1 MKTNIKKGGAPTELR
16 DTQYYPVSRRLAHRL
31 LLYLNVFRFS
41 IGILLLVTLFSPVFS
56 GAVSVAFPLVAK
68 VTLGIYLAFSLS
80 YLFEWRR
87 AGRAPY
93 SLANL
98 TLATDLVAGIM
109 LLFSLGGLSSGV
121 GLLLVFVSASSGLL
135 LEKRRA
141 LLIASIATLA
151 ILAEYLYNG
160 LYLDNVTRSAA
171 EAGLYG
177 LSCFFASMAGIF
189 LARWNRSFEMLAIQQ
204 SVDLADLEQINETV
218 IRRMRTGVIVMDT
231 GGIIRLMNESAWFL
245 LGSPGTDEHD
255 LTNISPE
262 LESYIRLWKADE
274 DLGDDSLVLRASQA
288 RVIPRISDLP
298 GTPSAGYL
306 IFLEDTGVVSRRAN
320 AMTIESL
327 AELSSSI
334 AHEIRNPLAA
344 LKNAAELLSESA
356 DISAGDKRLTEIINA
371 QSMRMNDI
379 VENILQLSR
388 REQSRP
394 DRFEI
399 NQWLR
404 GFVKEL
410 NDSHLGHKLQL
421 ILDLS
426 KSPVHLWFDRSQLH
440 QVVWK
445 LLENAAVHAVLHDIP
460 PKVTILVNSLS
471 TSPHCVIEV
480 RDNGPGIHEDNLVRI
495 FEPFFSTHA
504 KGSGL
509 GLYIAKQL
517 CEANLSEL
525 TVDSLPGTGTRFR
538 LRVPTVQ
545 AQSLAQSLEPIL
557 DASELEGY
565 RS

>member
-1 MKTNIKKGGAPTELR
+1 MR
-16 DTQYYPVSRRLAHRL
+16 DKHYYPVSRRLAHRL

-41 IGILLLVTLFSPVFS
+41 IGILLLITLFSPTFS
-56 GAVSVAFPLVAK
+56 GSVLVVHPLIAK

-80 YLFEWRR
+80 YLIEWRR

-98 TLATDLVAGIM
+98 TLATDLSAGIL
-109 LLFSLGGLSSGV
+109 LLFSLGGLSSGI
-121 GLLLVFVSASSGLL
+121 GLLLVFVCASSGLL
-135 LEKRRA
+135 LERTRA
-141 LLIASIATLA
+141 LLIASVATIA
-151 ILAEYLYNG
+151 ILAEYLYSNF
-160 LYLDNVTRSAA
+160 YLGNVTGSAS

-177 LSCFFASMAGIF
+177 LSCFFASLSGVF
-189 LARWNRSFEMLAIQQ
+189 LARWNRSFEMLVIQQ

-218 IRRMRTGVIVMDT
+218 IRRMRTGVIVLDT
-231 GGIIRLMNESAWFL
+231 RFMIRLMNESAWFL
-245 LGSPGTDEHD
+245 LGSPAPDDQD
-255 LTNISPE
+255 LGEISSE
-262 LESYIRLWKADE
+262 LESHIKLWQTERDM
-274 DLGDDSLVLRASQA
+274 GDKSLVLRASQA
-288 RVIPRISDLP
+288 RVIPRISELP
-298 GTPSAGYL
+298 GTPSAGFL
-306 IFLEDTGVVSRRAN
+306 IFLEDTGIVSRRAN

-344 LKNAAELLSESA
+344 LKNAAELLAESA
-356 DISAGDKRLTEIINA
+356 DISAGDIRLTEIINA
-371 QSMRMNDI
+371 QSVRMNDI
-379 VENILQLSR
+379 VENILQLAR

-404 GFVKEL
+404 TFVEEL

-421 ILDLS
+421 LLDLS
-426 KSPVHLWFDRSQLH
+426 KTPVHIWFDRSQLH

-445 LLENAAVHAVLHDIP
+445 LLENTAVHAVVDDIP
-460 PKVTILVNSLS
+460 PKVTVQVNSLGS
-471 TSPHCVIEV
+471 SPHCVLDV

-525 TVDSLPGTGTRFR
+525 TVDSVAGKGTRFR
-538 LRVPTVQ
+538 LRIPTVQ
-545 AQSLAQSLEPIL
+545 VQSVAQALEPLL
-557 DASELEGY
+557 DRNELEGN

>member
-1 MKTNIKKGGAPTELR
+1 MR
-16 DTQYYPVSRRLAHRL
+16 DKHYYPVSRRLAHRL

-56 GAVSVAFPLVAK
+56 GAVNVAHPLVAK

-98 TLATDLVAGIM
+98 TLATDLAAGIL
-109 LLFSLGGLSSGV
+109 LLFSLGGLTSGV
-121 GLLLVFVSASSGLL
+121 GLLLVFASASAGLL
-135 LEKRRA
+135 LERRRA
-141 LLIASIATLA
+141 MLIAAIGTIA
-151 ILAEYLYNG
+151 ILAEYVYHG
-160 LYLDNVTRSAA
+160 LYLGYEARSAS

-177 LSCFFASMAGIF
+177 LSCFFASMSGIF

-218 IRRMRTGVIVMDT
+218 IRRMRTGVIVMDAT
-231 GGIIRLMNESAWFL
+231 CIIRLMNESAWFL
-245 LGSPGTDEHD
+245 LGSPGPDEHE
-255 LTNISPE
+255 LSNISPE
-262 LESYIRLWKADE
+262 LESYIRLWKADQ
-274 DLGDDSLVLRASQA
+274 DLGDESLVLRASQA
-288 RVIPRISDLP
+288 RVIPRISELP

-306 IFLEDTGVVSRRAN
+306 IFLEDTGIVSRRAN

-344 LKNAAELLSESA
+344 LKNAAELLAESS
-356 DISAGDKRLTEIINA
+356 DISVGDKRLTEIINA

-379 VENILQLSR
+379 VENILQLAR

-404 GFVKEL
+404 GFTKEL

-426 KSPVHLWFDRSQLH
+426 RSPVHIWFDRSQMH
-440 QVVWK
+440 QVIWK
-445 LLENAAVHAVLHDIP
+445 LLENAAVHAVVHDIP
-460 PKVTILVNSLS
+460 PKVTVQVVSLGS
-471 TSPHCVIEV
+471 SPHCVLDV
-480 RDNGPGIHEDNLVRI
+480 SDNGPGIHQDNLDRI

-525 TVDSLPGTGTRFR
+525 TVDSVPGRGTRFR
-538 LRVPTVQ
+538 LRIPTVQ
-545 AQSLAQSLEPIL
+545 AQSLAQSLEPLL
-557 DASELEGY
+557 DANELEGH

>member
-1 MKTNIKKGGAPTELR
+1 MR
-16 DTQYYPVSRRLAHRL
+16 DKHYYPVSRRLAHRL

-41 IGILLLVTLFSPVFS
+41 IGILLLITLFSPTFS
-56 GAVSVAFPLVAK
+56 GSVLVVHPLIAK

-80 YLFEWRR
+80 YLIEWRR
-87 AGRAPY
+87 AWRAPY

-98 TLATDLVAGIM
+98 TLATDLSAGIL
-109 LLFSLGGLSSGV
+109 LLFSLGGLSSGI
-121 GLLLVFVSASSGLL
+121 GLLLVFVCASSGLL
-135 LEKRRA
+135 LERTRA
-141 LLIASIATLA
+141 LLIASVATIA
-151 ILAEYLYNG
+151 ILAEYLYSNF
-160 LYLDNVTRSAA
+160 YLGNVTGSAS

-177 LSCFFASMAGIF
+177 LSCFFASLSGVF
-189 LARWNRSFEMLAIQQ
+189 LARWNRSFEMLVIQQ

-218 IRRMRTGVIVMDT
+218 IRRMRTGVIVLDT
-231 GGIIRLMNESAWFL
+231 RFMIRLMNESAWFL
-245 LGSPGTDEHD
+245 LGSPAPDDQD
-255 LTNISPE
+255 LGEISSE
-262 LESYIRLWKADE
+262 LESHIKLWQTERDM
-274 DLGDDSLVLRASQA
+274 GDKSLVLRASQA
-288 RVIPRISDLP
+288 RVIPRISELP
-298 GTPSAGYL
+298 GTPSAGFL
-306 IFLEDTGVVSRRAN
+306 IFLEDTGIVSRRAN

-344 LKNAAELLSESA
+344 LKNAAELLAESA
-356 DISAGDKRLTEIINA
+356 DISDGDIRLTEIINA
-371 QSMRMNDI
+371 QSVRMNDI
-379 VENILQLSR
+379 VENILQLAR

-404 GFVKEL
+404 TFVEEL

-421 ILDLS
+421 LLDLS
-426 KSPVHLWFDRSQLH
+426 KTPVHIWFDRSQLH

-445 LLENAAVHAVLHDIP
+445 LLENTAVHAVVDDIP
-460 PKVTILVNSLS
+460 PKVTVQVNSLGS
-471 TSPHCVIEV
+471 SPHCVLDV

-525 TVDSLPGTGTRFR
+525 TVDSVAGKGTRFR
-538 LRVPTVQ
+538 LRIPTVQ
-545 AQSLAQSLEPIL
+545 VQSVAQALEPLL
-557 DASELEGY
+557 DRNELEGN

>member
-1 MKTNIKKGGAPTELR
+1 MR
-16 DTQYYPVSRRLAHRL
+16 DKQYYPVSRRLAYRL

-41 IGILLLVTLFSPVFS
+41 IGILLLVTLFSPAFS
-56 GAVSVAFPLVAK
+56 GAVQVTYPLVAK

-87 AGRAPY
+87 ASRAPY
-93 SLANL
+93 ALANL
-98 TLATDLVAGIM
+98 TLATDLAAGI
-109 LLFSLGGLSSGV
+109 LLLVSLGGLSSGV
-121 GLLLVFVSASSGLL
+121 GLLLVFVCASSGLL
-135 LEKRRA
+135 LERHRA
-141 LLIASIATLA
+141 LLVAATATIA
-151 ILAEYLYNG
+151 ILAEYFYNG
-160 LYLDNVTRSAA
+160 IFLGDISRSAA

-177 LSCFFASMAGIF
+177 LSCFFAAMAGIF
-189 LARWNRSFEMLAIQQ
+189 LARWNRSFEMLVIQQ

-218 IRRMRTGVIVMDT
+218 IRRMRTGVIVLDDSC
-231 GGIIRLMNESAWFL
+231 IIRLMNESAWFL
-245 LGSPGTDEHD
+245 LGSPGPDEND
-255 LTNISPE
+255 LSSISSE
-262 LESYIRLWKADE
+262 LESYINLWQTENDM
-274 DLGDDSLVLRASQA
+274 GDKSLILRASQA
-288 RVIPRISDLP
+288 RVIPRISELP
-298 GTPSAGYL
+298 GTPSAGFL
-306 IFLEDTGVVSRRAN
+306 IFLEDTGIVSRRAN

-344 LKNAAELLSESA
+344 LKNAAELLAESA

-371 QSMRMNDI
+371 QSIRMNDI
-379 VENILQLSR
+379 VENILQLAR

-404 GFVKEL
+404 GFTKEL
-410 NDSHLGHKLQL
+410 HDSHLGHELQL

-426 KSPVHLWFDRSQLH
+426 KTPVHIWFDRGQLH

-445 LLENAAVHAVLHDIP
+445 LLENAAVHAVVNDIP
-460 PKVTILVNSLS
+460 PKVTIQVNSLGS
-471 TSPHCVIEV
+471 SPHCVLDV
-480 RDNGPGIHEDNLVRI
+480 SDNGPGIHADNLVRI

-525 TVDSLPGTGTRFR
+525 TVDAVVGRGTRFR
-538 LRVPTVQ
+538 LRIPTVQ
-545 AQSLAQSLEPIL
+545 ARSLAQSLEPL
-557 DASELEGY
+557 LAANELAGHG
-565 RS
+565 SSP